1 MQKGVAMK
9 RLRFFPRFADQV
21 ASGQITR
28 ALHGRLVL
36 PGDQFELRCGQRL
49 LGHGRITM
57 AREVSIQYK
66 RYFAV
71 IKVDGVSLCVKD
83 METFARQLGF
93 PELDALIDFL
103 SDFEVLPF
111 LGKVVTWE
119 LVREAVSA

>member
-1 MQKGVAMK
+1 MK

-28 ALHGRLVL
+28 ALYSGMAV
-36 PGDQFELRCGQRL
+36 PGDQFELRCGLRL
-49 LGHGRITM
+49 LGVGRITM
-57 AREVSIQYK
+57 TRNVSIEYK

-71 IKVDGVSLCVKD
+71 IRVDGVSLCTKD
-83 METFARQLGF
+83 MESLARQLGF

-111 LGKVVTWE
+111 HGKVVQWE
-119 LVREAVSA
+119 VVREAVTV

>member
-1 MQKGVAMK
+1 MK

-21 ASGQITR
+21 ARGEITQ
-28 ALHGRLVL
+28 ALYGRLAL
-36 PGDQFELRCGQRL
+36 PGDQVELRCGQRL

-57 AREVSIQYK
+57 TREVSIEYK

-93 PELDALIDFL
+93 PELDSLIDFL
-103 SDFEVLPF
+103 SDFDVLPF
-111 LGKVVTWE
+111 HGKVVSWE